1 MKCYTWHAGVAE
13 RAPISTGYPQKAKAP
28 SNDDF
33 LYPNRYFS
41 TCWSRYGT
49 RKNSATLLA
58 PVAFRFSTDGTSN
71 IQFSEAENNGIV
83 RTDFTHDGDQTYA
96 KVKDVFMVKLIMP
109 WLIDENSGT
118 NFVIARHIHN
128 TSMMNVLSGVTSFK
142 ASPSI
147 NVFNLVNKVSHQYEV
162 SFKMPL
168 IGIYP
173 MSDLPMH
180 VETYH
185 DTAKYE
191 EIGQKRYQSHYRASA
206 IRET

>member
-1 MKCYTWHAGVAE
+1 MAE
-13 RAPISTGYPQKAKAP
+13 RAPISTGYLKKAQAP
-28 SNDDF
+28 NNDDF
-33 LYPNRYFS
+33 LSPSVNFT

-58 PVAFRFSTDGTSN
+58 PVAFRFRTDGNSN
-71 IQFSEAENNGIV
+71 IQFSDAENSGIV
-83 RTDFTHDGDQTYA
+83 STDFSHDGDQTYA
-96 KVKDVFMVKLIMP
+96 KVKDAFMVKLIMP

-118 NFVIARHIHN
+118 NFVIARHINN

-162 SFKMPL
+162 AFKMPL

-173 MSDLPMH
+173 MSNLPMH

-191 EIGQKRYQSHYRASA
+191 ELKQKRYLPHYRASA
-206 IRET
+206 VRYT